1 MHTARSMLLEAILIG
16 IGARAVQAFGSIPHH
31 NTFTLCNPD
40 PSLLVWDKAWDAATP
55 GGEGR
60 EGLLLNVGWLKV
72 PILYDQPGLE
82 ALGTPLGYTAIR
94 VSTVTKCAAGAKP
107 ILTHCG
113 GPGTTND
120 CLLMTKYYPAFLPML
135 KDGTYDNL
143 AITQR
148 GVSNDNNPATDPTDK
163 WAAVPF
169 FQEDGT
175 RVKPFPQITCYS
187 PMSKSALDAVRKARG
202 CLPRPRPRRE
212 HNVAAPYGHALAHAQ
227 Q

>member
-1 MHTARSMLLEAILIG
+1 MRAALVALIAFGATAVRG
-16 IGARAVQAFGSIPHH
+16 FGSIPQPAS
-31 NTFTLCNPD
+31 FSICNPD
-40 PSLLVWDKAWDAATP
+40 PDVLVWDTTP
-55 GGEGR
+55 VPGELR
-60 EGLLLNVGWLKV
+60 KYVGWLKV
-72 PILYDQPGLE
+72 PILHEQPSLE
-82 ALGTPLGYTAIR
+82 RLEVPLGFTALR
-94 VSTVTKCAAGAKP
+94 VSVFTKCAAGAKP

-113 GPGTTND
+113 GPGSTND
-120 CLLMTKYYPAFLPML
+120 CLLMTKPGAPPML
-135 KDGTYDNL
+135 NDGTYDNL

>member
-1 MHTARSMLLEAILIG
+1 MLLKAILIG

-55 GGEGR
+55 VG

-82 ALGTPLGYTAIR
+82 ALGAPLGYAAIR

-107 ILTHCG
+107 ILNHCG
-113 GPGTTND
+113 GPGSTNK
-120 CLLMTKYYPAFLPML
+120 CLLMPEYPDAWARAML
-135 KDGTYDNL
+135 NEGTYDNL

-148 GVSNDNNPATDPTDK
+148 GVSNDDSFNPTDT

-169 FQEDGT
+169 YQEDGT

-202 CLPRPRPRRE
+202 CLPRPLPRRE